1 MKFTVWCV
9 GGLVILHGLMTAFA
23 TAPAWRWVWFTL
35 AGLWI
40 LIGAG
45 LGVVSLAKL
54 ALVRA
59 GKGALSRAG
68 VVRQDAPPV
77 KLEG

>member
-9 GGLVILHGLMTAFA
+9 GLLVILHGLMTAYA
-23 TAPAWRWVWFTL
+23 AAPAWRWVWFTL

-54 ALVRA
+54 ALVKA
-59 GKGALSRAG
+59 GKGALGRVG
-68 VVRQDAPPV
+68 LTRPDAPPV

>member
-9 GGLVILHGLMTAFA
+9 GVLVILHGLMTAFA
-23 TAPAWRWVWFTL
+23 AVPAWRWVWITL
-35 AGLWI
+35 GSLWI
-40 LIGAG
+40 LIGAV
-45 LGVVSLAKL
+45 LCVVSLAKL

-59 GKGALSRAG
+59 GKGALARLGRSTA
-68 VVRQDAPPV
+68 DAPPV

>member
-9 GGLVILHGLMTAFA
+9 GCLVILHGLMSSFA
-23 TAPAWRWVWFTL
+23 TAPAWRWVWITL
-35 AGLWI
+35 GCLWI
-40 LIGAG
+40 LIGVG

-59 GKGALSRAG
+59 GKGALARAG
-68 VVRQDAPPV
+68 LTKADAPPV